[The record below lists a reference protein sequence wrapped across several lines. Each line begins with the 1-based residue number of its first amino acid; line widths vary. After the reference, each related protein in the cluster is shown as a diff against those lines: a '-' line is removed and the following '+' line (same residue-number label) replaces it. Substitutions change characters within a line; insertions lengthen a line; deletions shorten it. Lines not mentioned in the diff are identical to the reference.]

1 MKTELSFV
9 VVEDDV
15 TTASVVRKIL
25 EAAGH
30 KVEVVLDST
39 AALETV
45 LKVRPDVVIT
55 DIMMPGMDGLE
66 VCRRLRSLPELKD
79 IKIVVLS
86 AKGYEADRAQAMA
99 MGADGMINKPFDAR
113 TLESTIRD
121 MISDAVA
128 VRYWGVRGTLPIP
141 GKRSLRYG
149 GNTSCFTL
157 ELPKGQFFIL
167 DAGTGIRELA
177 NYLLATRHGPIM
189 AKIFISH
196 PHWDHINALP
206 FFTPLFFPGNEFEV
220 FGAPQGAM
228 TMRELMAAQL
238 DGIHSPIALRNF
250 GARVFFRNL
259 SEEKFTVGDVRVSTM
274 YLAHP
279 GLSLGYR
286 FDTRGKSFCYITD
299 NELHLPGSP
308 QYSQEFRDHLA
319 GFVKGADVL
328 LTDATYTDD
337 EYPKRVNWGHS
348 SVGQVAALAHDAGVK
363 ELQLFHHDPDQSD
376 DDIDRKLES
385 AQATLARLDS
395 SVVCTAPA
403 EGEVRRF

>member
-1 MKTELSFV
+1 MKSELRFV
-9 VVEDDV
+9 LVEDDGA
-15 TTASVVRKIL
+15 TAALVRKIL
-25 EAAGH
+25 ETAGH
-30 KVEVVLDST
+30 KVDVVLDST
-39 AALETV
+39 AALEVVRKT
-45 LKVRPDVVIT
+45 RPDVVIT

-66 VCRRLRSLPELKD
+66 VCRRLRSAPELKD

-99 MGADGMINKPFDAR
+99 MGADGMINKPVDAKN
-113 TLESTIRD
+113 LVASIMS
-121 MISDAVA
+121 MISDTVA
-128 VRYWGVRGTLPIP
+128 VRYWGVRGTLPVP

-157 ELPKGQFFIL
+157 ELPKDQLFIL
-167 DAGTGIRELA
+167 DAGTGIRELSQ
-177 NYLLATRHGPIM
+177 YLM
-189 AKIFISH
+189 AKRQGSISAKMFISH

-228 TMRELMAAQL
+228 TMRELMGSQL
-238 DGIHSPIALRNF
+238 DGVHSPIALRTF

-259 SEEKFTVGDVRVSTM
+259 SEEKFTVGDASVSTM
-274 YLAHP
+274 YLTHP

-286 FDTRGKSFCYITD
+286 FDIKGKSFCYITD

-308 QYSQEFRDHLA
+308 QYNQEFRDRLT
-319 GFVKGADVL
+319 GFVKDADVML
-328 LTDATYTDD
+328 IDATYTDA
-337 EYPKRVNWGHS
+337 EYIKRVNWGHS
-348 SVGQVAALAHDAGVK
+348 SVGEVAALAHEAGVR

-385 AQATLARLDS
+385 AQAHLARLGS
-395 SVVCTAPA
+395 KTVCAAPA
-403 EGEVRRF
+403 EGEVRYI

>member
-1 MKTELSFV
+1 MKSELSFV
-9 VVEDDV
+9 VVEDDGA
-15 TTASVVRKIL
+15 TATVVRKIL
-25 EAAGH
+25 ENAGH
-30 KVEVVLDST
+30 KVEVVLDPT
-39 AALETV
+39 AALEIV
-45 LKVRPDVVIT
+45 LKVKPDVVIT

-66 VCRRLRSLPELKD
+66 VCRRLRSVPELKHV
-79 IKIVVLS
+79 KIVVLS

-99 MGADGMINKPFDAR
+99 MGADGMINKPFDAKS
-113 TLESTIRD
+113 LVSTILE
-121 MISDAVA
+121 MISDAIA

-157 ELPKGQFFIL
+157 ELPKDQLFIL
-167 DAGTGIRELA
+167 DAGTGIRELS
-177 NYLLATRHGPIM
+177 NYLLATRHGPIS
-189 AKIFISH
+189 AKLFVSH

-238 DGIHSPIALRNF
+238 DGVHSPIALRNF

-259 SEEKFTVGDVRVSTM
+259 SEEKFTVGDVQVSTM

-286 FDTRGKSFCYITD
+286 FDYRGKSFCYITD
-299 NELHLPGSP
+299 NELHLPGAP
-308 QYSQEFRDHLA
+308 QFNQEFRDHLT
-319 GFVKGADVL
+319 GFVKGADIL
-328 LTDATYTDD
+328 LTDSTYTDD

-348 SVGQVAALAHDAGVK
+348 AVGQVAALAHEAGVK

-385 AQATLARLDS
+385 AQATLAKLGS